1 MAETATARQLRHAS
15 VLFSGIHNFSALS
28 AQLHASEMAELL
40 AQYHSQASQVMVEHS
55 GGDFQLTGDG
65 LVAVFTDT
73 NEGAGTPGA
82 RRAIA
87 AALALTLAAHECRS
101 WLAQRFPARGLGPF
115 AIGVG
120 LHCGNITLYR
130 LGVAHNSQTV
140 PIGETLN
147 IAVRLQAA
155 TRDLGWSL
163 AASKA
168 VLVRAGNGIQT
179 GAQTVLAI
187 KGVKAIEMMVEAL
200 EVTGLAISAGD
211 KAQGMKNLEYLTERD
226 VKISAALKA
235 NADMTA
241 RLAQPALD
249 SRLSRLK
256 SLTAPSFDLDAVP
269 VRLKGYRIVRK
280 IGSGGMTEVYLA
292 ERESDGL
299 TMVLKILHSNT
310 KNAAEQLLP
319 FIQEYA
325 LLSKISHPHV
335 VRIHDQG
342 FTDDHVYIAM
352 EYFERGDLRQL
363 FGPEMLQKR
372 VLGLIREVASA
383 LDAIHTQG
391 IIHRDIKP
399 ENIMQRADGSI
410 ALADFGI
417 AQSMQPTQDMDFMPA
432 YCGGAVGT
440 PYYMSPEQASGQ
452 ATTTQS
458 DLYSLGVMMF
468 EMLTGKRPFVADS
481 LALLLE
487 AHRHAQTPALPPAH
501 AHLQGIVN
509 KLMHKTLALRYA
521 SAQDLMADID
531 RLNPQA

>member
-1 MAETATARQLRHAS
+1 MAGMAETATARQLRHAS

-65 LVAVFTDT
+65 LVAIFTDA
-73 NEGAGTPGA
+73 NEGVGTPGA

-147 IAVRLQAA
+147 IAVRLQTA
-155 TRDLGWSL
+155 TRDLGWTL

-168 VLVRAGNGIQT
+168 VLARAGNGIQT
-179 GAQTVLAI
+179 DAQTVLAI
-187 KGVKAIEMMVEAL
+187 KGTKRMVEAL

-211 KAQGMKNLEYLTERD
+211 KAQGMKNLEDLTERGLR
-226 VKISAALKA
+226 ISAALKA

-249 SRLSRLK
+249 ARLSKLESLK
-256 SLTAPSFDLDAVP
+256 TSAFGLDAVP

-299 TMVLKILHSNT
+299 RVVLKILHSNA

-417 AQSMQPTQDMDFMPA
+417 AQSMQPTQDMDFMPE
-432 YCGGAVGT
+432 YGSGAVGT

-468 EMLTGKRPFVADS
+468 EMLTGKRPFIADS

-487 AHRHAQTPALPPAH
+487 AHRHAQTPALPPAY

-531 RLNPQA
+531 RLSPQA

>member
-28 AQLHASEMAELL
+28 AKLNASEMADLL
-40 AQYHSQASQVMVEHS
+40 AQYLSQASQAIVEH
-55 GGDFQLTGDG
+55 GGGHFQFTGDG

-73 NEGAGTPGA
+73 NDGANPLGA
-82 RRAIA
+82 RRAVA
-87 AALALTLAAHECRS
+87 AALALTLVAHEFRS

-130 LGVAHNSQTV
+130 LGTAHNSQIV
-140 PIGETLN
+140 PIGETVN
-147 IAVRLQAA
+147 IAVRLQTA
-155 TRDLGWSL
+155 TRDLGWTL

-168 VLVRAGNGIQT
+168 VLVRAGDGIQT

-187 KGVKAIEMMVEAL
+187 KGTKLMVEAL

-211 KAQGMKNLEYLTERD
+211 KAQGVKNLEYLTERGFRM
-226 VKISAALKA
+226 SAALKA

-256 SLTAPSFDLDAVP
+256 SLKAPSFDLDAVP

-299 TMVLKILHSNT
+299 KMVLKILHSHA

-325 LLSKISHPHV
+325 LLSNISHPHV
-335 VRIHDQG
+335 VRIYDQG

-363 FGPEMLQKR
+363 FGPEMTQKR
-372 VLGLIREVASA
+372 VLGIITEVASA
-383 LDAIHTQG
+383 LDAIHKEG

-417 AQSMQPTQDMDFMPA
+417 AQSMQPTQDMNFMPA
-432 YCGGAVGT
+432 YGGAVGT

-468 EMLTGKRPFVADS
+468 EMLAGKRPFIADS
-481 LALLLE
+481 LGLLLE

-501 AHLQGIVN
+501 APLQGIVN

-531 RLNPQA
+531 QLKPQA

>member
-1 MAETATARQLRHAS
+1 MAETATARQLHHAS
-15 VLFSGIHNFSALS
+15 VLFSGIHSFSALS
-28 AQLHASEMAELL
+28 AQLNASEMAELL
-40 AQYHSQASQVMVEHS
+40 AQYLSQASQAIVEH
-55 GGDFQLTGDG
+55 GGGHFQFTGDG

-73 NEGAGTPGA
+73 NDGASPLGA
-82 RRAIA
+82 RRAVA
-87 AALALTLAAHECRS
+87 TALALTLAAHEFRS
-101 WLAQRFPARGLGPF
+101 WLAQRFPARGLSSF

-130 LGVAHNSQTV
+130 LGTAHNSQIV
-140 PIGETLN
+140 PIGETVN
-147 IAVRLQAA
+147 IAVRLQTA
-155 TRDLGWSL
+155 TRDLGWTL

-168 VLVRAGNGIQT
+168 VLVRAGDGVQT
-179 GAQTVLAI
+179 DAQTVLAI
-187 KGVKAIEMMVEAL
+187 KGTKLMLEAL
-200 EVTGLAISAGD
+200 EVTGLVMSAGD
-211 KAQGMKNLEYLTERD
+211 KAQGMKNLQHLAERGLR
-226 VKISAALKA
+226 ISTALKA
-235 NADMTA
+235 NSDMIA
-241 RLAQPALD
+241 RLAQPTLD
-249 SRLSRLK
+249 SGLSRPEPLK
-256 SLTAPSFDLDAVP
+256 TSAFSLNAVP

-292 ERESDGL
+292 ERQSDGL
-299 TMVLKILHSNT
+299 NMALKILHSDA

-352 EYFERGDLRQL
+352 EYFERGNLRQL
-363 FGPEMLQKR
+363 FGPGMTQKR
-372 VLGLIREVASA
+372 VLGITREVASA

-417 AQSMQPTQDMDFMPA
+417 AQSMQPTQNIDFMPE

-440 PYYMSPEQASGQ
+440 PYYMSPEQASGK

-481 LALLLE
+481 LGLLLE
-487 AHRHAQTPALPPAH
+487 EHRHAQTPALPPAH

-509 KLMHKTLALRYA
+509 KLMHKTPTLRYA
-521 SAQDLMADID
+521 SAQDLMTDID

>member
-1 MAETATARQLRHAS
+1 MAGMAETATDGQLRHAS
-15 VLFSGIHNFSALS
+15 VLFSGIHNSSALS
-28 AQLHASEMAELL
+28 AQLHASEMAELF
-40 AQYHSQASQVMVEHS
+40 AQYHSQASQAIVEH
-55 GGDFQLTGDG
+55 GGAHLQFTGDG

-73 NEGAGTPGA
+73 HESANPPGA
-82 RRAIA
+82 RQAIA

-101 WLAQRFPARGLGPF
+101 WLAQRFPARDLGPF

-120 LHCGNITLYR
+120 LHCGSITLYR
-130 LGVAHNSQTV
+130 LGVAHNSQVV
-140 PIGETLN
+140 PIGETVN

-155 TRDLGWSL
+155 TRELGWSL

-168 VLVRAGNGIQT
+168 VLTRAGNGIQT

-187 KGVKAIEMMVEAL
+187 KGAKAVALMLEAL

-211 KAQGMKNLEYLTERD
+211 KAHGMKIGTALTT
-226 VKISAALKA
+226 
-235 NADMTA
+235 NAEMSA
-241 RLAQPALD
+241 RLAQVALG
-249 SRLSRLK
+249 SRLK
-256 SLTAPSFDLDAVP
+256 SLKAPSFDLDAVP
-269 VRLKGYRIVRK
+269 VRLNGYRIVRK

-292 ERESDGL
+292 ERQSDGL
-299 TMVLKILHSNT
+299 SVVLKILHSSA

-342 FTDDHVYIAM
+342 FTDDHIYIAM

-363 FGPEMLQKR
+363 FGREMTQKR
-372 VLGLIREVASA
+372 VLGIIKEVASA
-383 LDAIHTQG
+383 LDAIHKEG

-417 AQSMQPTQDMDFMPA
+417 AQSMQPTQDTDFMPE
-432 YCGGAVGT
+432 YGSGAVGT

-452 ATTTQS
+452 AATAQS

-487 AHRHAQTPALPPAH
+487 AHRHAQTPALPAAH
-501 AHLQGIVN
+501 AHLQGIAA
-509 KLMHKTLALRYA
+509 KLMHKTPALRYA